1 MSLPADLL
9 KEVSDRLPADADK
22 IHVRQLC
29 SHWRAST
36 APLAARRPWVVAAN
50 DRHRDPFSVVNPV
63 GEHSLWPL
71 RGGGARIE
79 IDSPSPAG
87 FPYCCG
93 TPRGWLVLTDDLRPP
108 SRLVLL
114 EPLSKAEIPLPT
126 LTTVAQVFLFGD
138 PLASPSPPGWMAI
151 AS

>member
-1 MSLPADLL
+1 MHRMAGGGWMSLPADLL

-79 IDSPSPAG
+79 IDSRPRPASPTAAARPAAG
-87 FPYCCG
+87 SCSRTTCDP
-93 TPRGWLVLTDDLRPP
+93 PRGSSSW
-108 SRLVLL
+108 
-114 EPLSKAEIPLPT
+114 
-126 LTTVAQVFLFGD
+126 
-138 PLASPSPPGWMAI
+138 SPSPKPR
-151 AS
+151 SLCPP